1 MEATPEMMA
10 AFAKFMA
17 SGKGKR
23 TKKSKGKGRA
33 KPTPE
38 QSAEYVAA
46 NDNECIKVFTAAG
59 YKDVK
64 PRVNVLTH
72 KRWVAAGRMV
82 RKGEKALQVGTEG
95 HKFNLFHIDQT
106 DPLLVPD
113 KAA

>member
-10 AFAKFMA
+10 AFAKFMEQ
-17 SGKGKR
+17 GKRKKGK
-23 TKKSKGKGRA
+23 KGKGRV

-38 QSAEYVAA
+38 QTAERVAA

-82 RKGEKALQVGTEG
+82 RKGEKALQVGTKG
-95 HKFNLFHIDQT
+95 HMFNLFHIDQT
-106 DPLLVPD
+106 DPLLPD